1 MASTRLD
8 NAPFYY
14 EKCMGLDSALASGL
28 CPPLGCNQNNEKR
41 ILL

>member
-28 CPPLGCNQNNEKR
+28 CPPLES
-41 ILL
+41 LLKKENTVF